1 MERREFEE
9 LRRQARDRDQPL
21 KHPDHPRPV
30 TRRQMLAQGFIAS
43 SAMIASPIIFRV
55 LGMKNDALAQFV
67 CSGGGAGGTVRA
79 GEDDWLQRRR

>member
-30 TRRQMLAQGFIAS
+30 TRRQMLAQGFIAFHRES
-43 SAMIASPIIFRV
+43 LRT
-55 LGMKNDALAQFV
+55 LGCD
-67 CSGGGAGGTVRA
+67 CTEPGA
-79 GEDDWLQRRR
+79 EE